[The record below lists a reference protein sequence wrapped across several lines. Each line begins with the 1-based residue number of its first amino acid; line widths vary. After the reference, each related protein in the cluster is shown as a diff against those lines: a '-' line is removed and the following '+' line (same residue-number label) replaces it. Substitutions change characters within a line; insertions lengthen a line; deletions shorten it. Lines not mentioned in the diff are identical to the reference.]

1 MSALPA
7 AAAAA
12 AEWRATAHQYWP
24 PQDARIRSSLSRP
37 STSGGCIPHIRPLWG
52 IRLQFC
58 CHGPAFLFLVVSR
71 ALSGILCLCPLSSG
85 VRCPVYGEAAQ
96 VCSANLPLRKR
107 LSGCFVPP
115 LTPQRGRFAQSHI
128 SLNQPDQP
136 TRGKAEK
143 QQTEVSQTQAY
154 YLLELAFERSH
165 GAWPAGRAHTRV
177 EFQLS
182 LRNLAS

>member
-24 PQDARIRSSLSRP
+24 PQDARIRSSLVVHP
-37 STSGGCIPHIRPLWG
+37 HLGGVFPTS
-52 IRLQFC
+52 
-58 CHGPAFLFLVVSR
+58 
-71 ALSGILCLCPLSSG
+71 ALSGGFGCSFAAMAPLFSFWSSPVLCLGSCVCVPCRLVSG
-85 VRCPVYGEAAQ
+85 VRCMARQHRFAARTCLFGRDCRG
-96 VCSANLPLRKR
+96 V
-107 LSGCFVPP
+107 FVPP